1 MSSHT
6 LRAFIAIDLPE
17 TLRSQISRIQQDLR
31 ATGADV
37 RWVETQNLHLTLK
50 FIGSIEEADQEKL
63 VAAVNGA
70 LQPFPPFV
78 FHLEGLGVFPR
89 LENPRVVWLG
99 VSDGSQKLERI
110 AAAVEKACMELGLA
124 GPDHPFT
131 PHLTIGRIH
140 SNKRLEGLIYCL
152 QRSPMRTPLLV
163 QVRQLLLLQ
172 STLQPQGPVYTPLA
186 ELPLGA
192 TRSP

>member
-1 MSSHT
+1 MI
-6 LRAFIAIDLPE
+6 RAFIAVDLPE
-17 TLRSQISRIQQDLR
+17 TLRTQIARLQKDLGD
-31 ATGADV
+31 TGADV

-50 FIGSIEEADQEKL
+50 FIGSVEETDQEKL
-63 VAAVNGA
+63 VDAVGGA
-70 LQPFPPFV
+70 LRPFAPFV

-99 VSDGSQKLERI
+99 VSEGSQKLEQI
-110 AAAVEKACMELGLA
+110 AAAVEKACMELGLP

-152 QRSPMRTPLLV
+152 QRSPMRSPLLV
-163 QVRQLLLLQ
+163 QVRQLILFR

-186 ELPLGA
+186 ELPLG
-192 TRSP
+192 TR